1 MVGKQAGSGS
11 KSLESKLVEYLI
23 FQARRAQRE
32 DLGTITRTCLAEA
45 ARVLEPQLAPVAEQP
60 AGITGSAA
68 RWAREGVALETV
80 LDAYHDGVRVGLEF
94 LAEHAADED
103 AEQVAAAAG
112 LIVRVLEMVTTAT
125 STAYLDEHRQVAREQ
140 QTAAQTLVS
149 ALLSGHGVARL
160 AGRVGISVAASYQ
173 VVAVA
178 IPAHP
183 DERRPGLG
191 APSAARRKLRRV
203 QAALAMPLGSRALSL
218 LSDEGGTVLVPIDE
232 ISAMTPLA
240 LTPDVLELVSE
251 AAEVP
256 LTAVVASGETARIP
270 ELAESAQELLARLL
284 AEGRPPGLYRLA
296 DLPGCDGFQPGR
308 RPVVTSPND
317 RRITRS
323 A

>member
-1 MVGKQAGSGS
+1 MVGKQAGSGI
-11 KSLESKLVEYLI
+11 KSLEAKLIEHLT
-23 FQARRAQRE
+23 FQARRARRE

-45 ARVLEPQLAPVAEQP
+45 ARALEPRLVPVTARP
-60 AGITGSAA
+60 AAITGSAA
-68 RWAREGVALETV
+68 RWAREGIALETV
-80 LDAYHDGVRVGLEF
+80 LDAYHDGVRVGLAF
-94 LAEHAADED
+94 LTEQAAGEHPD
-103 AEQVAAAAG
+103 QVAAAAG

-140 QTAAQTLVS
+140 QTTAQTLVS

-160 AGRVGISVAASYQ
+160 ARRAGISVAGSYQ
-173 VVAVA
+173 VVALA

-183 DERRPGLG
+183 DERRPGMG

-203 QAALAMPLGSRALSL
+203 QAALATPLGSRALSL

-232 ISAMTPLA
+232 IYAMTL
-240 LTPDVLELVSE
+240 LTPEVLDLLGE

-256 LTAVVASGETARIP
+256 LTAVVTSGDTARIP
-270 ELAESAQELLARLL
+270 ELAGLAQELLASLQ
-284 AEGRPPGLYRLA
+284 ADGRPPGLYRLA
-296 DLPGCDGFQPGR
+296 DLPGCDCLQQVR

-317 RRITRS
+317 HRITRS